1 MDKFWKKKTKDKKKT
16 QKRGM
21 NVLSQMLQKRGTG
34 SGKMKNGNKTLKTEN
49 LDTELTLFTRIT
61 FLDLFLPKIIGMYS
75 EVVNATTPM
84 TTQI

>member
-1 MDKFWKKKTKDKKKT
+1 MDKFWKKKTKDKKKNA
-16 QKRGM
+16 KERYECFIK
-21 NVLSQMLQKRGTG
+21 NVTNTG
-34 SGKMKNGNKTLKTEN
+34 NGERENEKWEQNLTEN